1 VQEKYPI
8 ETTGDAVYMKIP
20 AFLGAMTGGVL
31 MALLKGEG
39 NKRTPREK
47 GK

>member
-1 VQEKYPI
+1 MGKIRVPLSL
-8 ETTGDAVYMKIP
+8 AVLFS
-20 AFLGAMTGGVL
+20 AFLGAMKGGVL
-31 MALLKGEG
+31 VALLKGEG